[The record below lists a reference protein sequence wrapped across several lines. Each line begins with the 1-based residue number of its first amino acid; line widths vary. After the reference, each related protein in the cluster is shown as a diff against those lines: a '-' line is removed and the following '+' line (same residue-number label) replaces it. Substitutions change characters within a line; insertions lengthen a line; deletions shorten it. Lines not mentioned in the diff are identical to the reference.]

1 MQLEHHETASYL
13 GPLVV
18 YDSRSMEIHANP
30 DFEFNQNGNI
40 YPMLLYT
47 GCLLT
52 GLHRD
57 KHCDLG
63 IVESG
68 FNAFPYA
75 LLLQF
80 IGRYNF
86 FHCVDCH

>member
-13 GPLVV
+13 GPLNA
-18 YDSRSMEIHANP
+18 YNRRSMEIHASRE
-30 DFEFNQNGNI
+30 FKFNQNVNI
-40 YPMLLYT
+40 YPMLPYA

-63 IVESG
+63 LVESG
-68 FNAFPYA
+68 LNAFPDA
-75 LLLQF
+75 LLQYSSL
-80 IGRYNF
+80 
-86 FHCVDCH
+86 